1 MAESYYVLERFS
13 ELCEMLGRTA
23 EILPIKRN
31 AIEVYRGKNNLV
43 RAQETYKEL
52 ESEIKKLTGNI
63 CALRLLFLECDMAE
77 GADFAAKLFAA
88 VGRFNLMTP
97 DYTKLTAAILHMR
110 SMIPDI
116 ETADASKIGHLMNN
130 LRMGYYP
137 TELEHM
143 KMLKAG
149 LEFPAESVNMLDPCC
164 GCGLALEELAAGE
177 NAVTYGIELD
187 RDRAKTAETHLDR
200 VGFGS
205 YFHSLISR
213 DAFHV
218 LFLNPPYLSVI
229 NENGTKARHE
239 KRFLVESLYHLM
251 YGGVMIYVIPYY
263 RLTADICRIICDNF
277 ENISVFRFMD
287 KEFAKYKQVAVIGTR
302 KPKSE
307 SGKQTKMLLGYAMMP
322 EKIPYISELAPK
334 CYHIPDRDKKIETF
348 KGAEFN
354 VGELKRQLARSKSI
368 DMLFEKSRIDAME
381 KRPLLPLSIGQ
392 VGLIGGSGLIN
403 GYMDCDKPHVI
414 KGRVVK
420 ETKKWFD
427 HENETLTETTV
438 NKMLFNILTPDG
450 VKRLS

>member
-1 MAESYYVLERFS
+1 MAESYYVLDRLSALS
-13 ELCEMLGRTA
+13 EKLGLAA
-23 EILPIKRN
+23 EVMPIKRN
-31 AIEVYRGKNNLV
+31 AIEVYRGKNNLAK
-43 RAQETYKEL
+43 AQETYKEL
-52 ESEIKKLTGNI
+52 ESIKNALTENAG
-63 CALRLLFLECDMAE
+63 ALRLLFLECDMAE
-77 GADFAAKLFAA
+77 GADFAAKLYAA
-88 VGRFNLMTP
+88 VKGFNLMTP

-110 SMIPDI
+110 SLIPDMH
-116 ETADASKIGHLMNN
+116 TADAVQIGHLMNN

-137 TELEHM
+137 TDSEHM

-149 LEFPAESVNMLDPCC
+149 LDFPKERVNMLDPCC
-164 GCGLALEELAAGE
+164 GCGLALAELAEGE
-177 NAVTYGIELD
+177 NAAAYGVELD
-187 RDRAKTAETHLDR
+187 RDRAQTAEKHLDR

-205 YFHSLISR
+205 YFYSRISR
-213 DAFHV
+213 EAFHV

-229 NENGTKARHE
+229 NESGTKARHE
-239 KRFLVESLYHLM
+239 KRFLVESIYHLM
-251 YGGVMIYVIPYY
+251 QGGVLIYVIPYY
-263 RLTADICRIICDNF
+263 RLTADICRVICDNF

-287 KEFAKYKQVAVIGTR
+287 KEFAKYKQIAVIGTR
-302 KPKSE
+302 KPKEMAEERAEVLS
-307 SGKQTKMLLGYAMMP
+307 QYAMMP
-322 EKIPYISELAPK
+322 ERIPYISELKPES
-334 CYHIPDRDKKIETF
+334 YRIPDKEKKVEIF

-354 VGELKRQLARSKSI
+354 VGELKRQLAKSKSI

-403 GYMDCDKPHVI
+403 GYMDCDHPHVI

-427 HENETLTETTV
+427 NENETLTETKV